1 MYLHNLYGKSMR
13 RSEMLIKVQKWGN
26 SLAVRIPSAFAKE
39 IGLSPNTEVE
49 LKLEDNKLVIVPNRK
64 KQLEKL
70 LEQITPENLH
80 SEVDWGEKSGRE
92 EW

>member
-1 MYLHNLYGKSMR
+1 MWRGK
-13 RSEMLIKVQKWGN
+13 MLTKVQKWGN

-39 IGLSPNTEVE
+39 VGLYPDAEVE
-49 LKLEDNKLVIVPNRK
+49 LRLEDNRLVIIPNKK

-70 LEQITPENLH
+70 LEQITPENVH
-80 SEVDWGEKSGRE
+80 SEVDWGEKSGKE